1 MHFWMMRTC
10 QGAAHIPQTSVR
22 SLKADMEGEERWRQ
36 LFYRVGR
43 SHYAQVKDSFPH
55 LQKRTMRKTRRRR
68 RRRMMRMKM
77 RRRKKLMKRRRKRTL
92 RSWIFSVC
100 FSFAWLV
107 LEKMQHLLSGQR
119 LRQRPDTRAEYSSG
133 ERPWGHKEGAL
144 PADPLVPLLVIPS
157 HSFLDM
163 RTSHSPIPC
172 RTHQAPLH
180 GQKIPISAP

>member
-68 RRRMMRMKM
+68 MMMMMKM
-77 RRRKKLMKRRRKRTL
+77 RRKMKKLMKRRRKRTL

-172 RTHQAPLH
+172 RTHQALLH